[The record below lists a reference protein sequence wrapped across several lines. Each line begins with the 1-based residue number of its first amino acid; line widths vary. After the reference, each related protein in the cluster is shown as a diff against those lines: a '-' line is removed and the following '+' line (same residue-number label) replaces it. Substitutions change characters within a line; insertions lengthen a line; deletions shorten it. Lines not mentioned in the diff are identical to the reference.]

1 MEQYLET
8 IRIEEGRACHLPY
21 HNQRMNETRAHLGLS
36 DGLDLEAVIGD
47 VSIYQQRTRCRI
59 VYDTEIRSVEF
70 FPYQIRSVKT
80 LRLVEDNQ
88 VDYGCKYAD
97 RSALNRCFAQ
107 RGACDDVL
115 IVQNGDVTDTTI
127 ANVAF
132 WNGETW
138 FTPSTP
144 LLKGTMRASLL
155 DSHQIQEAKIRVED
169 LSHFF
174 SRLRLFNAMISFGEI
189 ELPIQSVLAV

>member
-21 HNQRMNETRAHLGLS
+21 HNQRMNETRAHVGLS

-169 LSHFF
+169 LSHF

>member
-169 LSHFF
+169 LSHF
-174 SRLRLFNAMISFGEI
+174 SRLRLFNAIISFGEI

>member
-70 FPYQIRSVKT
+70 FPYQIRPVKT

-115 IVQNGDVTDTTI
+115 IVQKGDVTDTTI

-169 LSHFF
+169 LSHF

>member
-169 LSHFF
+169 LLHF

>member
-70 FPYQIRSVKT
+70 FPYQIRLVKT

-169 LSHFF
+169 LSHF

>member
-155 DSHQIQEAKIRVED
+155 DSLQIQEAKIRVED
-169 LSHFF
+169 LSHF

>member
-70 FPYQIRSVKT
+70 FPYQIKSVKT

-169 LSHFF
+169 LSHF